1 MTLFCYYKFLLCASK
16 TQEQLNPNKIHK
28 KKIWGYIFKKKKR
41 SFVSRFEQK
50 HQQSMSAEKIFK
62 NLFIK
67 TTKL

>member
-1 MTLFCYYKFLLCASK
+1 MRKQNTRAVESEQNSQKKNMGIYF
-16 TQEQLNPNKIHK
+16 QE
-28 KKIWGYIFKKKKR
+28 KKR
-41 SFVSRFEQK
+41 SFVSRFKQK

>member
-1 MTLFCYYKFLLCASK
+1 MRKQNTRAVES
-16 TQEQLNPNKIHK
+16 EQNSQNKK
-28 KKIWGYIFKKKKR
+28 YGDIFSRKKKR